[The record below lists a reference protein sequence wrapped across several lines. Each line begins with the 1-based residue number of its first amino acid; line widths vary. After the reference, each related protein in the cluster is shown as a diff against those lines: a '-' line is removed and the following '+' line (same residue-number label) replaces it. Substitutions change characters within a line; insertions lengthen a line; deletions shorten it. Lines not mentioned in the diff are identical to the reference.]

1 MLGWSELLVLGAVVI
16 IFFSARKLPELFGSV
31 GKSVKSFKSALKG
44 EEDERPSREVNEI
57 HPPPN
62 KKS

>member
-1 MLGWSELLVLGAVVI
+1 MFGWSEFLVIGAVVI

-31 GKSVKSFKSALKG
+31 GKSVKSFKSGLN
-44 EEDERPSREVNEI
+44 EEEEARPSRDVEEI
-57 HPPPN
+57 DPP

>member
-1 MLGWSELLVLGAVVI
+1 MFGWSELLVVGAVVI

-31 GKSVKSFKSALKG
+31 GKSVKSFKSGLKG
-44 EEDERPSREVNEI
+44 DDEQRLTRDVEEL
-57 HPPPN
+57 PPD